1 MMMWGGCPIEDMQSI
16 SCTKKLVHKALEVPD
31 FNNIQ
36 EAMISLASA
45 ERIGVLVFFFFRDFY
60 FYFVFY
66 LVDISLFGV
75 FF

>member
-1 MMMWGGCPIEDMQSI
+1 MMMWGGCPIEDMQSN

-45 ERIGVLVFFFFRDFY
+45 ERIGL
-60 FYFVFY
+60 
-66 LVDISLFGV
+66 LSLLLLNF
-75 FF
+75 